1 MYECF
6 ILCLLIVLPD
16 APRLSNNEL
25 VCTAQGE
32 GTAQYHMEWEPPE
45 NINSFD
51 LGYYEIE
58 VQTDGMNTTEIINS
72 YNNSILIGFD
82 QTVTRVN
89 VGINAVSRCGQRST
103 SGMTSLQLRC
113 TLACSRSSSQSLSV
127 LPPLM
132 PLLIFFVYSLLT
144 TTA

>member
-1 MYECF
+1 
-6 ILCLLIVLPD
+6 
-16 APRLSNNEL
+16 
-25 VCTAQGE
+25 
-32 GTAQYHMEWEPPE
+32 MEWEPPE